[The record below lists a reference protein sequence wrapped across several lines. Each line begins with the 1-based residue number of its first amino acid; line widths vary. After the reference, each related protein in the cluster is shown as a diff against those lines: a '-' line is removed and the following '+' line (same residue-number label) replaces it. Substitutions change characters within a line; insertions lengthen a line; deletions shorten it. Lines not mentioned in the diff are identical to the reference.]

1 MHLAES
7 LGVAGVR
14 YLSLHGAHSFL
25 LLLKFFF
32 QVFFFQTGLQESD
45 KR

>member
-25 LLLKFFF
+25 LLIQFF
-32 QVFFFQTGLQESD
+32 L
-45 KR
+45 